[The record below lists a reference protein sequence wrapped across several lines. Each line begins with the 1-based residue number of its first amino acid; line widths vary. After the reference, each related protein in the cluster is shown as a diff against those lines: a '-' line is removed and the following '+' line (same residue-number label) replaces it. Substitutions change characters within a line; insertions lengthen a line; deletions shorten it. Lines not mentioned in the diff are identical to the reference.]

1 MLASPLL
8 VDPIRRQLIFT
19 AASRSSAPT
28 VAPARAPLRRPLASA
43 PARAPLRRPLA
54 SAPSDAPLRSQ
65 LLLSTD
71 RWLLR
76 RLLVPP
82 PTAGLYAV
90 RLLLSAD
97 CRPLR
102 RQLSFRRQLV
112 CGKSSSPPPV
122 APLCRQLFAA
132 SCSLRPPIS
141 ATKTGFDVLGWL
153 AYPLQVRAPCAP
165 ILTGTDAARGDPQL
179 IACSIGSHI
188 EASHANKRSRR
199 LFLNFANPSIP
210 WRPLVNQQSSGLH
223 IELIPTANLFIRS
236 SSSLPSNLVGTI
248 SFTVT
253 CLIAELALVV
263 EKEPGGRRNGHRG
276 RA

>member
-43 PARAPLRRPLA
+43 P
-54 SAPSDAPLRSQ
+54 SDAPLRSQ

-71 RWLLR
+71 RGLSADCWSLR
-76 RLLVPP
+76 RPLASTPSDCSCP
-82 PTAGLYAV
+82 PTAGLSAANC
-90 RLLLSAD
+90 LSAASW
-97 CRPLR
+97 CVARAPLR
-102 RQLSFRRQLV
+102 RQLLLSAA
-112 CGKSSSPPPV
+112 SSSPPV
-122 APLCRQLFAA
+122 ARFVHQYPQPR
-132 SCSLRPPIS
+132 R
-141 ATKTGFDVLGWL
+141 GFDVLGWL

-179 IACSIGSHI
+179 IACSTGSHI

-199 LFLNFANPSIP
+199 LFLNFPNPSIP